1 MSKAEYYNKIELLKE
16 ISKISRELNN
26 NNRYHFCGNI
36 RNNYIERGENIFKY
50 MCLVTCR
57 DKDTPKRLI
66 LKVLKVFCLL
76 FKE

>member
-1 MSKAEYYNKIELLKE
+1 MVDVFDELCLEEAIWKDDDATAEWH
-16 ISKISRELNN
+16 R
-26 NNRYHFCGNI
+26 C
-36 RNNYIERGENIFKY
+36 ERENIFKY

-57 DKDTPKRLI
+57 DKDIPKRLLLKV

>member
-1 MSKAEYYNKIELLKE
+1 LEEATWKDDDATAEWH
-16 ISKISRELNN
+16 R
-26 NNRYHFCGNI
+26 C
-36 RNNYIERGENIFKY
+36 ERENIFKY

-57 DKDTPKRLI
+57 DKDIPKRLL